1 MKTKSKICL
10 SFLPFVI
17 LVMLSCGSDKK
28 TEPEPQS
35 LFISKNRY
43 TVPIDTDR
51 SISIKSGNL
60 DYSFIVG
67 DKSILD
73 VKYEKATQYDR
84 FGSFRI
90 YGLKEGVTTLTVTD
104 NVAEQSK
111 ELEIRVTARNLF
123 ITLGNELP
131 EISGVESN
139 IESRIR
145 VDILDNA
152 ILRQDYI
159 LVLKELVEPV
169 ENSRMC
175 IFKSFMH
182 ADIEKALYE
191 GTYTLE
197 KNEEVYTLCL
207 NVVENDK
214 TVTHKYAIRK
224 LYQTN
229 FDKMISYLRG
239 EVKENINF
247 YREYVSLE
255 ENLLDV
261 YKPAYPLLDEVTF
274 TIIDA
279 GISSYSS
286 Y

>member
-35 LFISKNRY
+35 LFISENKY

-90 YGLKEGVTTLTVTD
+90 YGLKEGVTTLTVIDKVT
-104 NVAEQSK
+104 EQSK

-123 ITLGNELP
+123 ISLGNELP
-131 EISGVESN
+131 KISGVEPD
-139 IESRIR
+139 IDRIR

-175 IFKSFMH
+175 IFESFTH
-182 ADIEKALYE
+182 AVIEKALYE

-214 TVTHKYAIRK
+214 TVTHKYAIKK

-239 EVKENINF
+239 EVKENINL

-261 YKPAYPLLDEVTF
+261 YKPDYPLLDEVTF
-274 TIIDA
+274 TIINA
-279 GISSYSS
+279 GISSYGS